1 MEIIRLLKENDY
13 DLTKILNLSDFTEGQ
28 LALIRNLILS
38 AYKEGF
44 EDGEAEV
51 RSDLDEFLRFKT
63 DK

>member
-38 AYKEGF
+38 AYNEGF
-44 EDGEAEV
+44 DDGKATV
-51 RSDLDEFLRFKT
+51 MNYLNEFLRVQNEK
-63 DK
+63 